1 VSGATA
7 RGSTITV
14 SRRARALPLGAALWM
29 VLCALVVL
37 IAHAA
42 GELRGL
48 KVSEYWSGTISLIG
62 FVILGWYSLR
72 KRSLWFSLRV
82 LRITGR
88 ILPASWQQRMIVV
101 DRLETWRA
109 VHITLGILVALPL
122 WWHMSSGLMSLVEML
137 LAVAVALLL
146 LSGVFGVTIQEYLP
160 PAIEAMPEREVRL
173 QDVASR
179 IDATY
184 VEAEEKVLGH
194 PEAIVQAYLKN
205 LKPILEAD
213 RIVPR
218 WRLLRATL
226 KRRDLG
232 SEMCVQW
239 HQAASQFGA
248 ADAPVWKELVDLT
261 ARKLNLEHNAFN
273 LNFSTEWLTF
283 HIVLALCTFGLLI
296 LHVVSVLF
304 FFGL

>member
-7 RGSTITV
+7 RRSTITV
-14 SRRARALPLGAALWM
+14 SRRARALPLNAALWM

-37 IAHAA
+37 IAHSAA
-42 GELRGL
+42 EARGL
-48 KVSEYWSGTISLIG
+48 KVSEYWSGTISLVG
-62 FVILGWYSLR
+62 FLILGWYSVR

-82 LRITGR
+82 LRMTGG

-101 DRLETWRA
+101 DRLESWRA
-109 VHITLGILVALPL
+109 VHITLGILVVLPL

-137 LAVAVALLL
+137 LALTVALLL
-146 LSGVFGVTIQEYLP
+146 LSGVLGVAIQEYLP
-160 PAIEAMPEREVRL
+160 PVIETMPEREVRL

-194 PEAIVQAYLKN
+194 SEALVQAYLKN

-213 RIVPR
+213 RIASR
-218 WRLLRATL
+218 WRLLGATL

-232 SEMCVQW
+232 SEMCAQW
-239 HQAASQFGA
+239 QQTAAQFGDDA
-248 ADAPVWKELVDLT
+248 AAWKELVDLT

-283 HIVLALCTFGLLI
+283 HIVLAVCTFGLLI
-296 LHVVSVLF
+296 FHVVAVLYF
-304 FFGL
+304 YGL

>member
-1 VSGATA
+1 MSGATA
-7 RGSTITV
+7 RHSAITV
-14 SRRARALPLGAALWM
+14 SRRARALPLNAALWM
-29 VLCALVVL
+29 VLCALLVL
-37 IAHAA
+37 IAHSAA
-42 GELRGL
+42 EARGL
-48 KVSEYWSGTISLIG
+48 KVSQYWSGTIALIG
-62 FVILGWYSLR
+62 FVILGWYSVR

-88 ILPASWQQRMIVV
+88 ILPAGWQQYMIVM

-109 VHITLGILVALPL
+109 VHITLGIVVALPL
-122 WWHMSSGLMSLVEML
+122 WWHVSSGLMSLVEML
-137 LAVAVALLL
+137 LALATGLLL
-146 LSGVFGVTIQEYLP
+146 LSGVFGVVIQEFLP
-160 PAIEAMPEREVRL
+160 AVIEAMPEREVRL

-213 RIVPR
+213 RIASR
-218 WRLLRATL
+218 WRLLGATL
-226 KRRDLG
+226 GRRNLG
-232 SEMCVQW
+232 SEMCAKW
-239 HQAASQFGA
+239 HQAAAQFGDDA
-248 ADAPVWKELVDLT
+248 AVWKELVDLT

-283 HIVLALCTFGLLI
+283 HIVLAVCTFGLLI
-296 LHVVSVLF
+296 LHVLSVLYF
-304 FFGL
+304 YGL

>member
-1 VSGATA
+1 MSGAAA
-7 RGSTITV
+7 RHSTITV
-14 SRRARALPLGAALWM
+14 ARRARALPLNAVLWM
-29 VLCALVVL
+29 VVCALLVFVVHTAAE
-37 IAHAA
+37 AH
-42 GELRGL
+42 GL
-48 KVSEYWSGTISLIG
+48 KVSEYWSGTISLLG
-62 FVILGWYSLR
+62 FVILGWYSVR

-137 LAVAVALLL
+137 LALAVALLL
-146 LSGVFGVTIQEYLP
+146 VSGVFGVAIQEYLP
-160 PAIEAMPEREVRL
+160 PAIETMPEREVRL

-194 PEAIVQAYLKN
+194 PEAFVQAYLKN

-213 RIVPR
+213 RIASR
-218 WRLLRATL
+218 WRLLGATL
-226 KRRDLG
+226 SRRDLG
-232 SEMCVQW
+232 SEMCAQW
-239 HQAASQFGA
+239 HQAAAQFGDDA
-248 ADAPVWKELVDLT
+248 AVWKELVDLT

-273 LNFSTEWLTF
+273 LNFSTEWLAF
-283 HIVLALCTFGLLI
+283 HIVLAVCTFGLLI
-296 LHVVSVLF
+296 FHVLSVLYF
-304 FFGL
+304 YGL

>member
-1 VSGATA
+1 
-7 RGSTITV
+7 
-14 SRRARALPLGAALWM
+14 LPLNAALWM
-29 VLCALVVL
+29 VLCALVVV
-37 IAHAA
+37 IAHSAA
-42 GELRGL
+42 EARGL
-48 KVSEYWSGTISLIG
+48 KVSAYWSGTIALVG
-62 FVILGWYSLR
+62 FVILGWYSVR

-122 WWHMSSGLMSLVEML
+122 WWHMSSGLMSVVEML
-137 LAVAVALLL
+137 LALAMALLL

-160 PAIEAMPEREVRL
+160 PAIETMPEREVRL

-194 PEAIVQAYLKN
+194 PEAIVQAYVKN

-218 WRLLRATL
+218 WRLLGATL
-226 KRRDLG
+226 KRRNLG

-239 HQAASQFGA
+239 HQAASQFAA

-273 LNFSTEWLTF
+273 LNFSTAWLTF
-283 HIVLALCTFGLLI
+283 HIVLAVCTFGLLI
-296 LHVVSVLF
+296 LHVVSVLYF
-304 FFGL
+304 YGL

>member
-1 VSGATA
+1 VSGAAA
-7 RGSTITV
+7 RHSTITV
-14 SRRARALPLGAALWM
+14 ARRARALPLNAVLWM
-29 VLCALVVL
+29 VVCALLVFV
-37 IAHAA
+37 AHTAA
-42 GELRGL
+42 EARGL
-48 KVSEYWSGTISLIG
+48 KVSEYWSGTISLLG
-62 FVILGWYSLR
+62 FVILGWYSVR

-137 LAVAVALLL
+137 LALAVALLL
-146 LSGVFGVTIQEYLP
+146 VSGVFGVAIQEYLP
-160 PAIEAMPEREVRL
+160 PAIETMPEREVRL

-194 PEAIVQAYLKN
+194 PEAFVQAYLKN

-213 RIVPR
+213 RIASR
-218 WRLLRATL
+218 WRLLGATL
-226 KRRDLG
+226 SRRDLG
-232 SEMCVQW
+232 SEMCAQW
-239 HQAASQFGA
+239 HHAAAQFGDDA
-248 ADAPVWKELVDLT
+248 AVWKELVDLT

-273 LNFSTEWLTF
+273 LNFSTEWLAF
-283 HIVLALCTFGLLI
+283 HIVLAVCTFGLLI
-296 LHVVSVLF
+296 FHVLSVLYF
-304 FFGL
+304 YGL

>member
-1 VSGATA
+1 
-7 RGSTITV
+7 
-14 SRRARALPLGAALWM
+14 M
-29 VLCALVVL
+29 VLCALLVL
-37 IAHAA
+37 IAHSAA
-42 GELRGL
+42 EARGL
-48 KVSEYWSGTISLIG
+48 KVSEYWSGTVSLLG
-62 FVILGWYSLR
+62 FVILGWYSVR

-82 LRITGR
+82 LRLSGR
-88 ILPASWQQRMIVV
+88 ILPARWQQRMIVV

-137 LAVAVALLL
+137 LGLAVVLLL
-146 LSGVFGVTIQEYLP
+146 LSGVLGVAIQEYLP
-160 PAIEAMPEREVRL
+160 PAIETMPEREVRL

-194 PEAIVQAYLKN
+194 PEALVQAYLKN

-213 RIVPR
+213 RIASR
-218 WRLLRATL
+218 WRMLGATL
-226 KRRDLG
+226 RRRDLG
-232 SEMCVQW
+232 SEMCAQW
-239 HQAASQFGA
+239 QRVAAQFGDAAS
-248 ADAPVWKELVDLT
+248 VWKELVDLT

-283 HIVLALCTFGLLI
+283 HIVLAVCTFGLLI
-296 LHVVSVLF
+296 FHVLSVLYF
-304 FFGL
+304 YGL

>member
-7 RGSTITV
+7 RRPTITV
-14 SRRARALPLGAALWM
+14 SRRARALPLNAVWWM
-29 VLCALVVL
+29 VLCALVVI
-37 IAHAA
+37 IAHSA
-42 GELRGL
+42 GQVRGL
-48 KVSEYWSGTISLIG
+48 KVSEYWSGSISLTG
-62 FVILGWYSLR
+62 FVMLGWYSVR

-122 WWHMSSGLMSLVEML
+122 WWHMSSGLMSPVEVL
-137 LAVAVALLL
+137 LALAVALLL
-146 LSGVFGVTIQEYLP
+146 LSGLFGVAIQEYLP
-160 PAIEAMPEREVRL
+160 PAIEMMPEREVRL

-184 VEAEEKVLGH
+184 VEAEEKVLGN
-194 PEAIVQAYLKN
+194 PEALVQAYLKD
-205 LKPILEAD
+205 LKPVLEAD
-213 RIVPR
+213 RITSR
-218 WRLLRATL
+218 WRLLGATL

-232 SEMCVQW
+232 STLCAHW
-239 HQAASQFGA
+239 YQAASQFGD
-248 ADAPVWKELVDLT
+248 DATVWKELVDLT

-273 LNFSTEWLTF
+273 LNFSTDWLSF
-283 HIVLALCTFGLLI
+283 HIVLAVGTFGLLI
-296 LHVVSVLF
+296 LHVASVLYF
-304 FFGL
+304 YGL

>member
-7 RGSTITV
+7 GPSTITV
-14 SRRARALPLGAALWM
+14 TRRARALPLNAVLWM
-29 VLCALVVL
+29 VLCALFVL
-37 IAHAA
+37 VAHSL
-42 GELRGL
+42 GEARGL
-48 KVSEYWSGTISLIG
+48 KVSEYWSGTISLVG
-62 FVILGWYSLR
+62 FVFLGWYSLR

-82 LRITGR
+82 LRMTGR
-88 ILPASWQQRMIVV
+88 ILPASWQQGTIVA

-109 VHITLGILVALPL
+109 VHITLAILVALPL

-137 LAVAVALLL
+137 LALAVALLL
-146 LSGVFGVTIQEYLP
+146 LSGVFGVAIQEFLP

-194 PEAIVQAYLKN
+194 PETLVQAYLKN
-205 LKPILEAD
+205 LKPVLEGD
-213 RIVPR
+213 RIASR
-218 WRLLRATL
+218 WRLLGATL
-226 KRRDLG
+226 RRRDLG
-232 SEMCVQW
+232 AEMCAQW
-239 HQAASQFGA
+239 RQGAAAQFGD
-248 ADAPVWKELVDLT
+248 DAVVWKELVDLT

-283 HIVLALCTFGLLI
+283 HIVLAVCTFGLLI
-296 LHVVSVLF
+296 FHVLSVLYF
-304 FFGL
+304 YGL